1 MVSYEDA
8 RDRALRA
15 YGGFNRCTETEGAFI
30 FDDDSY
36 EGEGGI
42 GSTIVIS
49 KEDGRMMPFH
59 EGVALDLVFNEIRT
73 FDI

>member
-30 FDDDSY
+30 IDDDSY
-36 EGEGGI
+36 
-42 GSTIVIS
+42 
-49 KEDGRMMPFH
+49 